1 MFIIL
6 INNETKIMEFYLIV
20 LFVHITSALVL
31 FMAMAIEWVGITK
44 LQHVANREQVAEW
57 IKSILPLKYLFMS
70 VGTLL
75 LITGAYMV
83 SAKWNWSAWIIV
95 SMLLWLFLFLHITL
109 VTGKRVEKLNKLLM
123 SESQLPNIELQG
135 YINNLSLINLLQSEI
150 AVGLGQ
156 IFIMTVKPDLVGS
169 VCVIIVAVILGIIPV
184 LAKR

>member
-1 MFIIL
+1 
-6 INNETKIMEFYLIV
+6 MEFYLIV

-44 LQHVANREQVAEW
+44 LQHTANREQVDEW
-57 IKSILPLKYLFMS
+57 VNSILPLKYLFMS
-70 VGTLL
+70 VGTFL

-109 VTGKRVEKLNKLLM
+109 VTGKRVEKLNKLLK
-123 SESQLPNIELQG
+123 SDSQLSNTELQA

-169 VCVIIVAVILGIIPV
+169 VCVVIVAIILGILPLLTKRKP
-184 LAKR
+184 LAAKNS